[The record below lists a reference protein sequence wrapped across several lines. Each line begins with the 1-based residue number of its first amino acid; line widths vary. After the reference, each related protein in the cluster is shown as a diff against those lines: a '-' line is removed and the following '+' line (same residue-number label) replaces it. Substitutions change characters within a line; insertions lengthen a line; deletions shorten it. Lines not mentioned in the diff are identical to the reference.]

1 MYKANFDL
9 TLENNTGLRHD
20 VLLSRQFNIPTFSD
34 IPDEELASYTDVD
47 GTIVEFHIGD
57 EVRIVQPLSSTGYV
71 FYKLYNIDNGAY
83 NWIQIG

>member
-20 VLLSRQFNIPTFSD
+20 VLLSRQFNVPTFSEA
-34 IPDEELASYTDVD
+34 PDEETSSYLDVD
-47 GTIVEFHIGD
+47 GTTVEFHIGD
-57 EVRIVQPLSSTGYV
+57 EVRVVQPLSTTGYV
-71 FYKLYNIDNGAY
+71 FYKLYDIDNETY

>member
-20 VLLSRQFNIPTFSD
+20 VLLSRQFNVPTFSEA
-34 IPDEELASYTDVD
+34 PDEETSSYLDID
-47 GTIVEFHIGD
+47 GTTVEFHIGD
-57 EVRIVQPLSSTGYV
+57 EVRVVQPLSTTGYV
-71 FYKLYNIDNGAY
+71 FYKLYDIDNETY